1 MSEQVAGGLDL
12 YLKIGLAVSVQGRSE
27 EEKAATV
34 VSISPGK
41 LELELSTP
49 PSQVP
54 FQEGEKV
61 GIKYWNARAVLY
73 YWDAKVVQISRP
85 DNRHVTISM
94 SGDVVVQRRKSHR
107 VHSAV
112 PCSFTVIEAAET
124 QLIDHRVRDSTTHNS
139 PPPSSR
145 DYA

>member
-61 GIKYWNARAVLY
+61 GSSTGMLGRSCITGMQRL
-73 YWDAKVVQISRP
+73 SRSP
-85 DNRHVTISM
+85 DLTI
-94 SGDVVVQRRKSHR
+94 G
-107 VHSAV
+107 
-112 PCSFTVIEAAET
+112 T
-124 QLIDHRVRDSTTHNS
+124 
-139 PPPSSR
+139 
-145 DYA
+145 

>member
-27 EEKAATV
+27 GEKAATV

-85 DNRHVTISM
+85 DNRHVTIFNEW
-94 SGDVVVQRRKSHR
+94 RCR
-107 VHSAV
+107 
-112 PCSFTVIEAAET
+112 CAAKE
-124 QLIDHRVRDSTTHNS
+124 I
-139 PPPSSR
+139 P
-145 DYA
+145 

>member
-61 GIKYWNARAVLY
+61 RIKYWNARAVLY
-73 YWDAKVVQISRP
+73 YWDAKVV
-85 DNRHVTISM
+85 
-94 SGDVVVQRRKSHR
+94 
-107 VHSAV
+107 
-112 PCSFTVIEAAET
+112 
-124 QLIDHRVRDSTTHNS
+124 
-139 PPPSSR
+139 
-145 DYA
+145 